1 MHDRP
6 IPHRTHMPKYQKK
19 KNVPPSQP
27 PQRYNKIC
35 INMLTHEKKK
45 RKRLDVCG
53 MSSRGMPKRKR
64 MWSTHGDARKTVK
77 TKSTLYLYAR
87 EKKKCHGKRKRKT
100 QNKKTTNVEIGKS
113 ERTCENEKKI
123 KIKKFTHEMT
133 RYTKKMQTATMP
145 TNVTGIDALAG
156 GVSGVPATA
165 MPGGLQSA
173 SMASIELG
181 KKRMRDSNDDL
192 LMVPRLMHEVHFSF
206 FVVGLR

>member
-1 MHDRP
+1 M
-6 IPHRTHMPKYQKK
+6 KK
-19 KNVPPSQP
+19 KNATE
-27 PQRYNKIC
+27 NENGKHKI
-35 INMLTHEKKK
+35 KKQQ
-45 RKRLDVCG
+45 
-53 MSSRGMPKRKR
+53 
-64 MWSTHGDARKTVK
+64 
-77 TKSTLYLYAR
+77 TL
-87 EKKKCHGKRKRKT
+87 
-100 QNKKTTNVEIGKS
+100 KS
-113 ERTCENEKKI
+113 ENPNERVKMKKKI